1 MHLAVAGTR
10 VRQQAHTVEHY
21 MHIIDVI
28 IDQLDL
34 KVCGGWFG
42 VTALGRSERREAG
55 GARRWIIS
63 YPTSVTL

>member
-1 MHLAVAGTR
+1 
-10 VRQQAHTVEHY
+10 VEYY

-42 VTALGRSERREAG
+42 VAAFGRSERREAA

>member
-10 VRQQAHTVEHY
+10 VRQQTHTVEYY

-42 VTALGRSERREAG
+42 VTALGRSERREAA
-55 GARRWIIS
+55 GARQWIIS